1 VGIETT
7 FILLFVLA
15 TAAAIAARRLH
26 APYTVVLVLTGLV
39 LGGLDVFPAPH
50 LTKGLLF
57 SVILPGL
64 IFEAAFNLDAQELRK
79 TWITITALAVP
90 GVIASMTL
98 IAVALSPAVIALN
111 LAPGFDWKHAL
122 VFGALIAAT
131 DPVAVVA
138 LFRSMGAPR
147 RLTTLLEGESLLND
161 GTAIVFFTLSL
172 ALVAGT
178 GTTAGALLFQF
189 ASIVGVG
196 VTIGLVI
203 GTAVSLLMRQ
213 LHEPMVGIT
222 LTTVA
227 AYGSFVAAETVHS
240 SGVIATVV
248 SGILCGNLGARRGMA
263 ASTRAALETFWE
275 YMTFALNSIVFLLI
289 GFEVH
294 LSQLLHYWLPIL
306 LAYYVVTL
314 SRATLLTI
322 GQVLLRWSGERFPW
336 RWSVVLTWGGLRGA
350 LAMVLALSLPQ
361 DFAYRDLI
369 VSMTFGVAVISILV
383 QGLTMSSFLARL
395 GIVRK
400 AADRVGFEIRRG
412 RIQAAEAALAEIDR
426 LSHQNVATPKLLD
439 DLREEYRQI
448 RRNVERELRE
458 LGVDY
463 RPEERLDLREI
474 RMRILGIERDRVMQA
489 YQRGELR
496 TASRDTLLADIDG
509 RLLRLESV
517 ESANYVEQDSG
528 NPTDN
533 DRF

>member
-1 VGIETT
+1 VGIETA

-15 TAAAIAARRLH
+15 TAAAIAARRLR

-39 LGGLDVFPAPH
+39 LGGLNLFPAPH

-79 TWITITALAVP
+79 TWITIATLAVP
-90 GVIASMTL
+90 GVIASMVL
-98 IAVALSPAVIALN
+98 IAVALSPTAGALS
-111 LAPGFDWKHAL
+111 LAPGFDWEHAL

-147 RLTTLLEGESLLND
+147 RLATLLEGESLLND

-172 ALVAGT
+172 ALVT
-178 GTTAGALLFQF
+178 GADTTAGALLIQF
-189 ASIVGVG
+189 AAILGVG
-196 VTIGLVI
+196 VAIGMVIGLA
-203 GTAVSLLMRQ
+203 TSLLMRQ
-213 LHEPMVGIT
+213 LHEPMVEIT

-227 AYGSFVAAETVHS
+227 AYGSFVAAETLHS

-248 SGILCGNLGARRGMA
+248 AGILCGNLGARRGMA

-275 YMTFALNSIVFLLI
+275 YVTFALNSIVFLLI

-314 SRATLLTI
+314 SRAAILTL
-322 GQVLLRWSGERFPW
+322 GQALLWCSGERFPW

-361 DFAYRDLI
+361 DFAYRELI
-369 VSMTFGVAVISILV
+369 VSMTFGVAVISILA
-383 QGLTMSSFLARL
+383 QGLTMSALLTRL
-395 GIVRK
+395 RIVREPTDR
-400 AADRVGFEIRRG
+400 AAFEVRRG

-426 LSHQNVATPKLLD
+426 LSHQNVTTPQLLD
-439 DLREEYRQI
+439 ELREEYRQVA
-448 RRNVERELRE
+448 RKAEEELRE
-458 LGVDY
+458 LGIHS
-463 RPEERLDLREI
+463 RPAARLGLREI

-489 YQRGELR
+489 YRQGELR
-496 TASRDTLLADIDG
+496 TASRDALLADIDG
-509 RLLRLESV
+509 RLSRLEGLDLSK
-517 ESANYVEQDSG
+517 A
-528 NPTDN
+528 
-533 DRF
+533 

>member
-1 VGIETT
+1 
-7 FILLFVLA
+7 
-15 TAAAIAARRLH
+15 
-26 APYTVVLVLTGLV
+26 
-39 LGGLDVFPAPH
+39 
-50 LTKGLLF
+50 
-57 SVILPGL
+57 
-64 IFEAAFNLDAQELRK
+64 
-79 TWITITALAVP
+79 
-90 GVIASMTL
+90 
-98 IAVALSPAVIALN
+98 
-111 LAPGFDWKHAL
+111 
-122 VFGALIAAT
+122 
-131 DPVAVVA
+131 
-138 LFRSMGAPR
+138 
-147 RLTTLLEGESLLND
+147 
-161 GTAIVFFTLSL
+161 
-172 ALVAGT
+172 
-178 GTTAGALLFQF
+178 
-189 ASIVGVG
+189 
-196 VTIGLVI
+196 
-203 GTAVSLLMRQ
+203 
-213 LHEPMVGIT
+213 
-222 LTTVA
+222 
-227 AYGSFVAAETVHS
+227 
-240 SGVIATVV
+240 
-248 SGILCGNLGARRGMA
+248 MA

-289 GFEVH
+289 GFEVR

-306 LAYYVVTL
+306 LAYYIVTL

-322 GQVLLRWSGERFPW
+322 GQVVLRWSGERFPW

-361 DFAYRDLI
+361 DFAYRDLV

-400 AADRVGFEIRRG
+400 AADRVAFEIRRG

-439 DLREEYRQI
+439 DLREEYRRI
-448 RRNVERELRE
+448 RRSAEKELRA

-474 RMRILGIERDRVMQA
+474 RMRVLGIERDRVMQA

-496 TASRDTLLADIDG
+496 TASRDTLLADIDR

-517 ESANYVEQDSG
+517 ESANYVEQDGG

>member
-1 VGIETT
+1 
-7 FILLFVLA
+7 
-15 TAAAIAARRLH
+15 
-26 APYTVVLVLTGLV
+26 
-39 LGGLDVFPAPH
+39 
-50 LTKGLLF
+50 
-57 SVILPGL
+57 
-64 IFEAAFNLDAQELRK
+64 
-79 TWITITALAVP
+79 
-90 GVIASMTL
+90 M
-98 IAVALSPAVIALN
+98 
-111 LAPGFDWKHAL
+111 
-122 VFGALIAAT
+122 
-131 DPVAVVA
+131 
-138 LFRSMGAPR
+138 
-147 RLTTLLEGESLLND
+147 
-161 GTAIVFFTLSL
+161 
-172 ALVAGT
+172 
-178 GTTAGALLFQF
+178 
-189 ASIVGVG
+189 
-196 VTIGLVI
+196 
-203 GTAVSLLMRQ
+203 
-213 LHEPMVGIT
+213 
-222 LTTVA
+222 
-227 AYGSFVAAETVHS
+227 
-240 SGVIATVV
+240 
-248 SGILCGNLGARRGMA
+248 
-263 ASTRAALETFWE
+263 
-275 YMTFALNSIVFLLI
+275 
-289 GFEVH
+289 
-294 LSQLLHYWLPIL
+294 
-306 LAYYVVTL
+306 L
-314 SRATLLTI
+314 SRRHLPSRNAGYRSS

-400 AADRVGFEIRRG
+400 AADRVAFEIRRG